1 MTSVEDVAL
10 QTASE
15 FDRHILDERERK
27 HRRDTVW
34 VLAISVLGFFAFG
47 GAWEVV
53 HATGLIKPIF
63 VSDPISVAVAFWA
76 FVTTASNW
84 TDIWSTF
91 EAALGGLII
100 GAVLGIACGI
110 LFSRVPI
117 LRRAMSPYL
126 TLFNALPRPA
136 LAPIFILW
144 FGLGEIPKIAVA
156 VSIVFFVLLINT
168 MVGLSSVD
176 PDIEFLARALSMT
189 RWQHFHMVELPH
201 AAPAIVAGLRLG
213 AVYSVL
219 GVVVSEIVAAN
230 HGLGQLLVK
239 DTNEFAI
246 PASFAVLFSM
256 ALLATVLDLGV
267 RVIQRRFAWAKNSQ
281 DRL

>member
-1 MTSVEDVAL
+1 
-10 QTASE
+10 
-15 FDRHILDERERK
+15 
-27 HRRDTVW
+27 
-34 VLAISVLGFFAFG
+34 
-47 GAWEVV
+47 
-53 HATGLIKPIF
+53 
-63 VSDPISVAVAFWA
+63 
-76 FVTTASNW
+76 
-84 TDIWSTF
+84 
-91 EAALGGLII
+91 
-100 GAVLGIACGI
+100 
-110 LFSRVPI
+110 
-117 LRRAMSPYL
+117 
-126 TLFNALPRPA
+126 
-136 LAPIFILW
+136 
-144 FGLGEIPKIAVA
+144 
-156 VSIVFFVLLINT
+156 
-168 MVGLSSVD
+168 
-176 PDIEFLARALSMT
+176 
-189 RWQHFHMVELPH
+189 MVELPH